1 MNGRPN
7 VNVLPVVRG
16 RIAYTM
22 FRNARNPGGTSGC
35 DFDIRERRSSG
46 NGDPGRERDES
57 MTTGVQDGGTAATAP
72 REVLRVEDLKVHY
85 FTEAGP
91 VNAVEGVSL
100 VLHEGERLGL
110 VGESGSGKSTIAL
123 ALMRLIRPPGRIVG
137 GSVILQGD
145 DLLKLDEEAMRKVRL
160 KRISL
165 VAQGAMNSLNPVKRV
180 RDQVAYGLKDHDVA
194 REGAAFDAFLSDLLE
209 RVGLRPNVAR
219 MYPHELSGGMKQRVC
234 IASAISLNPQVII
247 ADEPTSAL
255 DVVVQWQVIDTL
267 RTVQKELGAAT
278 IQIGHDMG
286 LMAQSVDRL
295 GVMYAGA
302 LVELAP
308 IRAIFRKP
316 LHPYTQLLIGSLPS
330 LTEKEALRGIPGLPP
345 SLLNRQSGNC
355 PFHPRCPMAM
365 ARCKVEE
372 PVLREVEPE
381 HWVSCHLYN
390 GDSVTQTMPQERVVA
405 GVA

>member
-1 MNGRPN
+1 
-7 VNVLPVVRG
+7 
-16 RIAYTM
+16 
-22 FRNARNPGGTSGC
+22 
-35 DFDIRERRSSG
+35 
-46 NGDPGRERDES
+46 
-57 MTTGVQDGGTAATAP
+57 MTTRGETRANAESVR
-72 REVLRVEDLKVHY
+72 REVLRVDGLKVHY

-91 VNAVEGVSL
+91 VKAVEGVSL
-100 VLHEGERLGL
+100 VLQEGERLGL

-123 ALMRLIRPPGRIVG
+123 ALMRMIKPPGRIVD
-137 GSVILQGD
+137 GSVVLQGE
-145 DLLKLDEEAMRKVRL
+145 DLLRLSEEEMRKVRL
-160 KRISL
+160 KRLSL

-180 RDQVAYGLKDHDVA
+180 KDQVAYGLKDHDVA
-194 REGAAFDAFLSDLLE
+194 KDGAVFDAFLADLLE
-209 RVGLRPNVAR
+209 RVGLRPGVAR

-234 IASAISLNPQVII
+234 IAIAISLNPQVII

-267 RTVQKELGAAT
+267 RKVQQELGAAT

-308 IRAIFRKP
+308 IRSIFRTP

-345 SLLNRQSGNC
+345 SLLNRQSGSC

-365 ARCKVEE
+365 ERCKVEE
-372 PVLREVEPE
+372 PALREVAPE
-381 HWVSCHLYN
+381 HWVSCHLYD
-390 GDSVTQTMPQERVVA
+390 GQAAVQAVSQPRVVA

>member
-1 MNGRPN
+1 MTAPETNGSAPT
-7 VNVLPVVRG
+7 P
-16 RIAYTM
+16 
-22 FRNARNPGGTSGC
+22 F
-35 DFDIRERRSSG
+35 
-46 NGDPGRERDES
+46 GRE
-57 MTTGVQDGGTAATAP
+57 A
-72 REVLRVEDLKVHY
+72 LRVEDLKVYY

-91 VNAVEGVSL
+91 VKAVEGVSV

-123 ALMRLIRPPGRIVG
+123 GLMRLIKPPGRIVD
-137 GSVILQGD
+137 GSVLLQGD
-145 DLLKLDEEAMRKVRL
+145 DLLQLSEEEMRKVRL

-180 RDQVAYGLKDHDVA
+180 RDQVAYGLKDHDVE
-194 REGAAFDAFLSDLLE
+194 RNGATFDTFLSDLLE
-209 RVGLRPNVAR
+209 RVGLRPSVAK

-234 IASAISLNPQVII
+234 IAIAISLNPQVII

-267 RTVQKELGAAT
+267 RKVQQELGAAT

-308 IRAIFRKP
+308 IRRIFSKP

-330 LTEKEALRGIPGLPP
+330 LNQKEALRGIPGLPP
-345 SLLNRQSGNC
+345 SLLNRASGNC

-365 ARCKVEE
+365 PRCKVEE
-372 PVLREVEPE
+372 PVFREVDEN
-381 HWVSCHLYN
+381 HWVSCHLYD
-390 GDSVTQTMPQERVVA
+390 GQHFDRSTSQQRVNA